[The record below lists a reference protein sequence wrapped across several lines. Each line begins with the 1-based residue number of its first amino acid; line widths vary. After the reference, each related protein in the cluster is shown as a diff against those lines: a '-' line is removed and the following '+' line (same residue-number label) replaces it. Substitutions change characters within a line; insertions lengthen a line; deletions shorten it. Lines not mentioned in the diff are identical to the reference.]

1 MLTLFQIHF
10 PRNISYMLSGIHERE
25 KKKKGI
31 ITLQTAFLL
40 FLIFKMVLW
49 DCVLHGLMLK
59 GVQIPRSYSKF
70 CDAMYMIYILISTN
84 GLGKMREGG
93 REGCGM
99 KKRERVV
106 KGRKGSRGGVDG
118 GVDGWMRTKLLTE
131 TLNYA
136 VNIVSNYD
144 V

>member
-49 DCVLHGLMLK
+49 NCVLHGLMLK
-59 GVQIPRSYSKF
+59 GVQIPRSFSNS
-70 CDAMYMIYILISTN
+70 CDAMYIIYSNFNKWT
-84 GLGKMREGG
+84 GEDEGG
-93 REGCGM
+93 REGGLWNEEEGEGCER
-99 KKRERVV
+99 KKGEKRR
-106 KGRKGSRGGVDG
+106 GRWGS
-118 GVDGWMRTKLLTE
+118 GWMDANKVAYRNSQLCGQHCFKL
-131 TLNYA
+131 
-136 VNIVSNYD
+136 
-144 V
+144 